1 MDRIAQQILKHLETF
16 WEKLM
21 EFIPDAL
28 IIILIVASGF
38 IVASFV
44 NHVFQKGFR
53 AVRFDAWSEQTG
65 FTTALRKAGFS
76 VSPTKF
82 MGSFLYWF
90 VVVLFFMA
98 GFATLGYEVTDALVS
113 VFFMYL
119 PRFFSAVVIIVFGYF
134 IANFLARAVLIAAV
148 NAGIEYSKLVS
159 ESVRIFLFILA
170 FAMALEQLAIAPNI
184 VLAAFAIFFGTIG
197 LALAI
202 AFGAA
207 GKEYAKDALSRLFSK
222 KEEDGG
228 IDQL

>member
-1 MDRIAQQILKHLETF
+1 MDRIAKQILRHLETF

-28 IIILIVASGF
+28 IIIVIVASGF
-38 IVASFV
+38 LVASFV
-44 NHVFQKGFR
+44 NHIFQKGFR
-53 AVRFDAWSEQTG
+53 AVRFDAWSEQIG

-113 VFFMYL
+113 VFFLYL
-119 PRFFSAVVIIVFGYF
+119 PRFFSAVVIIVLGYF

-148 NAGIEYSKLVS
+148 NAGIEYSKLLS

-170 FAMALEQLAIAPNI
+170 FAMALEQLAIAPKI

-197 LALAI
+197 IALAI
-202 AFGAA
+202 AFGTA
-207 GKEYAKDALSRLFSK
+207 GKEYAKAALSRIFSK
-222 KEEDGG
+222 KESDSG

>member
-1 MDRIAQQILKHLETF
+1 MDRITDRLSGYLSTF
-16 WEKLM
+16 WEKLL

-53 AVRFDAWSEQTG
+53 AVRFDAWSEQIG

-76 VSPTKF
+76 ISPTKF

-119 PRFFSAVVIIVFGYF
+119 PRFFSAVVIIVLGYF
-134 IANFLARAVLIAAV
+134 VANFLARAVLIAAV

-159 ESVRIFLFILA
+159 ESVRIFLFIIA
-170 FAMALEQLAIAPNI
+170 FAMALEQLAIAPWI
-184 VLAAFAIFFGTIG
+184 VFAAFVIFFGTAG

-207 GKEYAKDALSRLFSK
+207 GKEYAQKAISHLLSK
-222 KEEDGG
+222 KDNNN

>member
-1 MDRIAQQILKHLETF
+1 MDRIAERIADHLGTF
-16 WEKLM
+16 WKKLM

-28 IIILIVASGF
+28 IIILIIASGF
-38 IVASFV
+38 IIASLLARLL
-44 NHVFQKGFR
+44 HKGFR

-76 VSPTKF
+76 VTPTRF
-82 MGSFLYWF
+82 VGSFLYWF

-113 VFFMYL
+113 VFFLYL
-119 PRFFSAVVIIVFGYF
+119 PRFFSAVIIIVLGYF
-134 IANFLARAVLIAAV
+134 IANFLARAALIAAV
-148 NAGIEYSKLVS
+148 NAGIEYSRLIS
-159 ESVRIFLFILA
+159 ESVRVFLFILA
-170 FAMALEQLAIAPNI
+170 SAMALEQLAIAPKI
-184 VLAAFAIFFGTIG
+184 VFAAFAIFFGTIG

-207 GKEYAKDALSRLFSK
+207 GKEYAKKAMGHLFSK
-222 KEEDGG
+222 KEDGRD